1 MLNKDL
7 VFILENGKNALVI
20 NLNNFNTIEFDDA
33 NMSVMIDHGT
43 SERNVDFDNK
53 KSYSEFKA
61 QIVGALIEEEEQ

>member
-1 MLNKDL
+1 MLNKEL

-33 NMSVMIDHGT
+33 KMSVMIDHGT

-53 KSYSEFKA
+53 KSYNDFKA
-61 QIVGALIEEEEQ
+61 QIVGALIEEE

>member
-1 MLNKDL
+1 MLNKEL

-33 NMSVMIDHGT
+33 NMSVMVDHGT

-53 KSYSEFKA
+53 KSYNDFKA
-61 QIVGALIEEEEQ
+61 QIVGALIEEE

>member
-1 MLNKDL
+1 MLNKEL

-33 NMSVMIDHGT
+33 KMSVMVDHGT

-53 KSYSEFKA
+53 KSYNDFKA
-61 QIVGALIEEEEQ
+61 QIVGALIEEE